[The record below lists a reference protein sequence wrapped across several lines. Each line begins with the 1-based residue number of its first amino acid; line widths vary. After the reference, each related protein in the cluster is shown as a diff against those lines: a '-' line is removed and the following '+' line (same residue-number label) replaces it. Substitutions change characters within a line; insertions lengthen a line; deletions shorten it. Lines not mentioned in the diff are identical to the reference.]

1 MTKNNDVLDAFKF
14 IAALSVVGIHTF
26 PSKSI
31 LGSDLKILAR
41 FSVPFFFI
49 VSGYFLFKKISFREK
64 EKDKKILFNYIKR
77 ILKVYLSWLI
87 FYIPFFIVSIMN
99 FVKGEMDL
107 RGKISFILS
116 ILLGYVPRIGVSW
129 YLIALVM
136 SVFIIYYIRSYFGEK
151 VLLTIGIVSFLI
163 GVFTSTYGKWYFDI
177 EWIKQVPFYG
187 SISFSIISTICY
199 VIIGYFLANYVFEK
213 PLNNLFLVLGIVIF
227 SYVGLKEVKFA
238 QQLGVFYDAQ
248 NYFTLPI
255 VAVLVVILSFNL
267 ENIRIPGSDFLRKSS
282 IIIYLAQNPIKYL
295 LFYAASQLGIQKLT
309 YDNFKTYV
317 VQVFLLIVFSY
328 IIIKLS
334 ELRQFYWLKNLS

>member
-107 RGKISFILS
+107 RGN
-116 ILLGYVPRIGVSW
+116 
-129 YLIALVM
+129 
-136 SVFIIYYIRSYFGEK
+136 IIYTEHIIR
-151 VLLTIGIVSFLI
+151 LCP
-163 GVFTSTYGKWYFDI
+163 
-177 EWIKQVPFYG
+177 QNR
-187 SISFSIISTICY
+187 C
-199 VIIGYFLANYVFEK
+199 
-213 PLNNLFLVLGIVIF
+213 FLV
-227 SYVGLKEVKFA
+227 
-238 QQLGVFYDAQ
+238 
-248 NYFTLPI
+248 
-255 VAVLVVILSFNL
+255 FN
-267 ENIRIPGSDFLRKSS
+267 RISNEC
-282 IIIYLAQNPIKYL
+282 IYYL
-295 LFYAASQLGIQKLT
+295 LHPKL
-309 YDNFKTYV
+309 F
-317 VQVFLLIVFSY
+317 
-328 IIIKLS
+328 
-334 ELRQFYWLKNLS
+334 W

>member
-187 SISFSIISTICY
+187 SISFSMISTICY

-238 QQLGVFYDAQ
+238 QQL
-248 NYFTLPI
+248 
-255 VAVLVVILSFNL
+255 
-267 ENIRIPGSDFLRKSS
+267 
-282 IIIYLAQNPIKYL
+282 
-295 LFYAASQLGIQKLT
+295 SQ
-309 YDNFKTYV
+309 
-317 VQVFLLIVFSY
+317 VQTPV
-328 IIIKLS
+328 
-334 ELRQFYWLKNLS
+334 